1 MSAKTVLGWTTL
13 LALSAAC
20 GDTPTDP
27 QLFDEE
33 LLGILADANPVVL
46 SASGGGQ
53 AAVTAGPT
61 APPNSDLDPFS
72 FSAKLREDGKV
83 AGTVKIRNPF
93 FAPDESRQGDV
104 TCMAPVGEGG
114 LVLLGSDIAPPS
126 ASPPPPADH
135 VQLFAQ
141 FVRDNG
147 EGANASADQI
157 LFGHLTVPDV
167 FTSSTVCQ
175 YVADLEDQI
184 PGFITGFFQALSSE
198 IATGDIQVSP

>member
-13 LALSAAC
+13 LVLSAAC
-20 GDTPTDP
+20 GETPTDP

-33 LLGILADANPVVL
+33 LLGIFADANPVIL

-53 AAVTAGPT
+53 AAVTAGAT

-72 FSAKLREDGKV
+72 FSAKLREDGTV
-83 AGTVKIRNPF
+83 AGRVKIRNPF
-93 FAPDESRQGDV
+93 YAPDESRHGHV

-114 LVLLGSDIAPPS
+114 LVVLGSDIAPPS

-135 VQLFAQ
+135 VLLFAQ

-147 EGANASADQI
+147 EGANAPSDQI

-167 FTSSTVCQ
+167 FTSSTLCQ
-175 YVADLEDQI
+175 FVTDLEDQT
-184 PGFITGFFQALSSE
+184 GFITGFFFEALSSE
-198 IATGDIQVSP
+198 IATGNIQVSP